1 MQPIAEDIPAHTLEH
16 TPERPHWRPPG
27 LCSGLARALA
37 AVLAGAAVAAWPGDV
52 AAQAPQPASQ
62 VQYHGQAFDKTVQVA
77 GVPLRLNGLGVRQV
91 AWFKGYLVALY
102 LPQEA
107 RTAAQVQALAGPKRL
122 QLRILH
128 EVPAVEFSKAVRK
141 GIGRN
146 VTPEQA
152 AVLQA
157 RTDRLVQTI
166 DALGKVRKH
175 DVVNLDFAPGQGL
188 TLSVNGSPRGEPI
201 AGEDFYAAFL
211 RSFVGDVPYE
221 NKMRDGLLGKP

>member
-1 MQPIAEDIPAHTLEH
+1 MHPTPPAH
-16 TPERPHWRPPG
+16 PEPHHAKGPRRRQTG
-27 LCSGLARALA
+27 LRRGVAQALA
-37 AVLAGAAVAAWPGDV
+37 SVLAGAAVGAWPGVV
-52 AAQAPQPASQ
+52 AAQAPQAASQ
-62 VQYHGQAFDKTVQVA
+62 VQYQGQAFDKTVQLA

-146 VTPEQA
+146 ATPEQA
-152 AVLQA
+152 AALQA
-157 RTDRLVQTI
+157 RTDRLVQSI
-166 DALGKVRKH
+166 DALGKVRKD

-188 TLSVNGSPRGEPI
+188 TLSVNGTPRGEPM
-201 AGEDFYAAFL
+201 AGDDFYAALL
-211 RSFVGDVPYE
+211 RSFVGDVPYDD
-221 NKMRDGLLGKP
+221 KMRDGLLGKP